1 MCKDAFKSMHCSR
14 QLIAVPQ
21 QVNVKSFLYSQTVNL
36 KTDSKILYYSILKLK
51 HSPFILKHNKG

>member
-1 MCKDAFKSMHCSR
+1 MHCSR

-36 KTDSKILYYSILKLK
+36 RTDSKILYYSILTLK
-51 HSPFILKHNKG
+51 YSPFILEHNKG